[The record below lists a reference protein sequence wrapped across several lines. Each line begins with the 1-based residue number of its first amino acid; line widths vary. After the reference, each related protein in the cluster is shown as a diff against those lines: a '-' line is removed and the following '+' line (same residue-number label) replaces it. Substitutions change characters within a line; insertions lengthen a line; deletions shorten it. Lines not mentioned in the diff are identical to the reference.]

1 MWFEGYSSML
11 TLPILYL
18 EQSCY
23 RLYNLTTL
31 CLNGTLSCVDFM
43 ECVVIHFVFFS
54 TALPS
59 RGGCGQA
66 EHSATCRGSVA
77 LAITKLHFF
86 AITKHVHVTVVMDN
100 NTVIGA
106 EPSDR
111 LLHINE
117 E

>member
-18 EQSCY
+18 EQSWY

-43 ECVVIHFVFFS
+43 ECVMIHFVFFS

-66 EHSATCRGSVA
+66 EHSATCRGRLA
-77 LAITKLHFF
+77 L

-106 EPSDR
+106 ETSDR

>member
-23 RLYNLTTL
+23 RLHNLTTL
-31 CLNGTLSCVDFM
+31 CLNGTRSCVDFM
-43 ECVVIHFVFFS
+43 ECVMIHFVFFS

-77 LAITKLHFF
+77 LAITK
-86 AITKHVHVTVVMDN
+86 HVHVTVVMDN

-106 EPSDR
+106 ETSDR

>member
-31 CLNGTLSCVDFM
+31 CLNGTRSCVDFM
-43 ECVVIHFVFFS
+43 ECVMIHFVFFS

-66 EHSATCRGSVA
+66 EHSATCRGRLA
-77 LAITKLHFF
+77 L

-100 NTVIGA
+100 NTVIGG
-106 EPSDR
+106 ETSDR

>member
-1 MWFEGYSSML
+1 M
-11 TLPILYL
+11 
-18 EQSCY
+18 
-23 RLYNLTTL
+23 
-31 CLNGTLSCVDFM
+31 
-43 ECVVIHFVFFS
+43 IHFVFYS

-59 RGGCGQA
+59 RGGCGQT

-77 LAITKLHFF
+77 LAITKH
-86 AITKHVHVTVVMDN
+86 TREVVMDN

-106 EPSDR
+106 ETSDR